1 MPFSHKD
8 VLQFWRGLLRIL
20 LSAFLKCV
28 CKKHWNLFVQESDL
42 DMRKSVTHKSRRV
55 MQIALAFSE
64 GLLTSR
70 NLALTLINSRD
81 GRVSVKIFGLHHS

>member
-1 MPFSHKD
+1 MQVSHKD
-8 VLQFWRGLLRIL
+8 VLQFWRGLVRIL

-28 CKKHWNLFVQESDL
+28 CKRHWNFFVQESDL

-55 MQIALAFSE
+55 MQIALAFFE

-70 NLALTLINSRD
+70 NLAFTLISSRD
-81 GRVSVKIFGLHHS
+81 GRASVKILGFHN